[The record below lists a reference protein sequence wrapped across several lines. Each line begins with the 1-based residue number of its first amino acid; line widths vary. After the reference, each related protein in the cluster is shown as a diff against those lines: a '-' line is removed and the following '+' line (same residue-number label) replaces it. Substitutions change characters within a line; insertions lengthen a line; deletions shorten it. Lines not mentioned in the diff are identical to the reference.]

1 MEPAH
6 QQNGQWT
13 EGQASEVHRL
23 ASDCGEI
30 RAYWATSYHG
40 IARGSARATGII
52 TGARSVKF
60 QSPHADKNRMKRLSV
75 PVVMLF
81 AGVLLVGGV
90 ALVLD
95 ATRRF
100 WKR

>member
-23 ASDCGEI
+23 ASDCGEVP
-30 RAYWATSYHG
+30 AYWATSYRG
-40 IARGSARATGII
+40 IARGSTRATGII
-52 TGARSVKF
+52 ASAPSVKF
-60 QSPHADKNRMKRLSV
+60 QSPHADRNRMMGLSA
-75 PVVMLF
+75 PAVVLF